1 MFQQITA
8 LPPDPL
14 LGIAAAF
21 KQDTNPKK
29 VDLGVGVYKTED
41 GKTPILTSVQKALQ
55 ILLDTEAS
63 KSYIQPRGNQAFLDG
78 MEKLV
83 LGNDNPLIS
92 SGRVESVQAPGGTG
106 SLKLGFQLIKRSNPN
121 AKIWVS
127 GPTWANHVALIKSTG
142 LDHAEYP
149 YYDKKNNALK
159 ADEMLEALAQLGPND
174 VVLLHGCCHNPTGED
189 LTPELWSKITELAL
203 EKGFLPFI
211 DIAYQGFG
219 QDLDTDVAG
228 VRELL
233 SKVPEAL
240 IATSC
245 SKNFGLYRE
254 RTGLITTV
262 SETPE
267 LAAAALSHVLNIARE
282 IYSMPP
288 SYGGAAVGII
298 LQDQA
303 LTTEWKGE
311 LAEMCARMRTLRSML
326 VNKIHERGVDE
337 DFSFINRQNGMFT
350 FLGITPEQV
359 QAIRDEY
366 AIYMAGSS
374 RINIAGI
381 SSSNV
386 DYIAD
391 AVAAILKK

>member
-1 MFQQITA
+1 MFQQMTA

-14 LGIAAAF
+14 LGIAAAY
-21 KQDTNPKK
+21 KADSNPKK

-41 GKTPILTSVQKALQ
+41 GKTPILTSVQKSLQ
-55 ILLDTEAS
+55 ILLDSEDS
-63 KSYIQPRGNQAFLDG
+63 KSYIQPRGNQAFLDN
-78 MEKLV
+78 MEQLV
-83 LGNDNPLIS
+83 LGSSNPLLA

-127 GPTWANHVALIKSTG
+127 GPTWANHVALIKSSG

-149 YYDKKNNALK
+149 YYDKANNQLK
-159 ADEMLEALAQLGPND
+159 ADEMLETLAQLGPND

-189 LTPELWSKITELAL
+189 LTPELWNKITDLAV
-203 EKGFLPFI
+203 EKGFLPYI

-219 QDLDTDVAG
+219 IDLDTDVAG
-228 VRELL
+228 VRHLL

-262 SETPE
+262 SQTPE
-267 LAAAALSHVLNIARE
+267 LASVALSHVLNIARE

-288 SYGGAAVGII
+288 SYGGAAVGI
-298 LQDQA
+298 LLSNPE

-311 LAEMCARMRTLRSML
+311 LAEMCGRMRNLRAML
-326 VNKIHERGVDE
+326 VDKIHERGVDE

-359 QAIRDEY
+359 QAMRDEY